1 MNYVSTSI
9 PVVLLIFKENLV
21 LIDYEYLNSCITDEE
36 IVDPWY
42 LQVYHRSD
50 VKTYLWK
57 VLLVLS
63 CHYCFSKY

>member
-36 IVDPWY
+36 IVDY
-42 LQVYHRSD
+42 ITLI
-50 VKTYLWK
+50 T
-57 VLLVLS
+57 
-63 CHYCFSKY
+63 HYRLIFFRGTCRFITDQL

>member
-36 IVDPWY
+36 IVDY
-42 LQVYHRSD
+42 ITLI
-50 VKTYLWK
+50 T
-57 VLLVLS
+57 
-63 CHYCFSKY
+63 HYQLIFFRGTCRFITDQL